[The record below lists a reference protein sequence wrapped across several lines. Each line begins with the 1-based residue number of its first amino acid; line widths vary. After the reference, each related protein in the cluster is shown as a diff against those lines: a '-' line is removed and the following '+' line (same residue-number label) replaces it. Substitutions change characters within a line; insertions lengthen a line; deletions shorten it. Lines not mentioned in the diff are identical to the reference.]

1 LIIDRFN
8 QSDDIL
14 FYLREK
20 HIGAG
25 NAVPSKIIENVFG
38 INGATLRQIINKLR
52 CDAQPVCSDV
62 NGYYYAK
69 NRNEINNTLSQ
80 LLGRTRKINEAA
92 QGLVLSHQIFH
103 DGTEG
108 SL

>member
-1 LIIDRFN
+1 MIIDRFN
-8 QSDDIL
+8 QSDDVL

-20 HIGAG
+20 HTGAE
-25 NAVPSKIIENVFG
+25 NFVPSRVIENVFG

-52 CDAQPVCSDV
+52 CNGQPVCSDV
-62 NGYYYAK
+62 NGYFYAK
-69 NRNEINNTLSQ
+69 NRDEINNTLSQ
-80 LLGRTRKINEAA
+80 LLSRILKINEAV